1 MEEMKQFFLSRIL
14 QLIKYGVMYLST
26 SRARVS
32 SRFKIQVQNS
42 NQALIMFS
50 KIIVYLKFDPSDY
63 RVSHMYL
70 NNFLK
75 MGVASK

>member
-1 MEEMKQFFLSRIL
+1 MKQFFLSRIL

-42 NQALIMFS
+42 NQTLITVHTHAFS
-50 KIIVYLKFDPSDY
+50 KIIVYFKFDPS
-63 RVSHMYL
+63 
-70 NNFLK
+70 NCIK
-75 MGVASK
+75 GQ